1 MDAHIGGVIILFWY
15 FTYLFISGITLIY
28 GAELIVKICSHVN
41 GFSHGAKLY
50 VKTHSHG
57 AKLYVKNNLHGTN
70 LSVNIKLDT

>member
-1 MDAHIGGVIILFWY
+1 MRYASDNLY
-15 FTYLFISGITLIY
+15 YISFLCTLHFGITLIY

>member
-1 MDAHIGGVIILFWY
+1 M
-15 FTYLFISGITLIY
+15 IY
-28 GAELIVKICSHVN
+28 GVKLIVKFRSHVI
-41 GFSHGAKLY
+41 GFSHGAKLIVKTLSHGVKLF

>member
-1 MDAHIGGVIILFWY
+1 MCLLGESCYNF
-15 FTYLFISGITLIY
+15 GITLIY